1 VKVATA
7 APAATAAL
15 GAALGAACR
24 GGEVIKVSGDLGA
37 GKTVLAKGVAAGL
50 GIDPQGVTSPTFT
63 LLAVHRGRL
72 PFYHVDL
79 YRVSGP
85 EEIAHLELFD
95 EVEGPGVTFVEW
107 PERAGTRV
115 PPGGLVIEIRDL
127 GAGAREA
134 TLTAA
139 DPDHAHLLAAAADF
153 SNAA

>member
-1 VKVATA
+1 VKVATS

-24 GGEVIKVSGDLGA
+24 GGEVMKVTGDLGA

-50 GIDPQGVTSPTFT
+50 GIDPHGVTSPTFT
-63 LLAVHRGRL
+63 LLCVHRGRL

-85 EEIAHLELFD
+85 AEIAHLELFD
-95 EVEGPGVTFVEW
+95 EVEGPGVTLVEW
-107 PERAGTRV
+107 PERAEGRL
-115 PPGGLVIEIRDL
+115 PPGGLAVEIRDL
-127 GAGAREA
+127 GGGAREV

-139 DPDHAHLLAAAADF
+139 DPDHAHLVAAAEGFAR
-153 SNAA
+153 AA